1 MHELRIRP
9 ATVSKLWC
17 ENEGFSGS
25 AMPST
30 HYDDQLK
37 TVSIAHIKDG
47 PNDDLGPCGFFWLGG
62 FMSDMTGSKAEALA
76 DLARSQRRTS
86 LRFDYSGHGQ
96 SSGLFVDGTIS
107 QWLEEATH
115 MFLAHTRNKRII
127 VGSSMG
133 GWLAQLL
140 ARRLKQDDPS
150 AYRRIGG
157 MVLLAPATDMTLDL
171 MWDRFDKDQ
180 KQEMADHGV
189 VHQPSHYGNPYAIT
203 LKLIEDGATHRILD
217 KGLDVPFPVRILQG
231 TEDVEVPPAHAFKTF
246 EALRGPDVTL
256 NYIKDGDHRL
266 STPGNLRLLRE
277 TVLQLAERAD
287 GGGV

>member
-1 MHELRIRP
+1 MP
-9 ATVSKLWC
+9 ATL
-17 ENEGFSGS
+17 
-25 AMPST
+25 
-30 HYDDQLK
+30 YDDKLK
-37 TVSIAHIKDG
+37 TVSIAHLKDG

-62 FMSDMTGSKAEALA
+62 FMSDMTGAKAEALA
-76 DLARSQRRTS
+76 DLARSTRRTS
-86 LRFDYSGHGQ
+86 LRFDYSGHGR

-140 ARRLKQDDPS
+140 ARRLKQEDPV
-150 AYRRIGG
+150 AFRRIGG

-171 MWDRFDKDQ
+171 MWDRFDKEQ

-189 VHQPSHYGNPYAIT
+189 IHMPSHYGDPYAIT
-203 LKLIEDGATHRILD
+203 LKLIEDGATHRVLD

-256 NYIKDGDHRL
+256 NYIKSGDHRL
-266 STPGNLRLLRE
+266 STPTNLRFIRE
-277 TVLQLAERAD
+277 TVLQLATRAD